1 MLLSGLIG
9 RARAWLT
16 RWRLV
21 LPILVA
27 EFVLLVGF
35 GALLPILPLYVV
47 EQGVDQA
54 TLGVILASWPAARLG
69 AEPLFGWLADR
80 TARKPLM
87 LAGCLLLAGLTLL
100 PIVFTSAAALIAIR
114 FGSGIAASMY
124 DPAARG
130 FLVDATDEDKR
141 GEVFGLYS
149 AAAMGGLIFGPI
161 LGTVGAAFG
170 GGFVFPFVAA
180 SVMTLVA
187 AIYLVVALPSERP
200 HATAGAPASAH
211 HAESA
216 PLDYDSPEVASRR
229 ARALDEDSR
238 TGGTPRQA
246 PLRAMLN
253 RMFVGALVMNFGLY
267 FSIGVYEVIWSLY
280 MEHLGA
286 SLAWIGFTFTLF
298 GLPMLILSPIGGR
311 LVDRVGPRPFAIAGL
326 VIVAAA
332 GLAYTFAT
340 EPFLPAGI
348 IVVESAANAF
358 LGPAVFAILA
368 MGTPAGRSSTAQ
380 GLFGAAGTMAFII
393 SSLAAG
399 WLFSLDPHYPFFF
412 FATVV
417 VASVIA
423 GALITREGGSARGSS
438 ALDRCLSRPP

>member
-1 MLLSGLIG
+1 MLARPID
-9 RARAWLT
+9 RARGWLT
-16 RWRLV
+16 RWRRV

-47 EQGVDQA
+47 EQGIDQA
-54 TLGVILASWPAARLG
+54 TLGVILAAWPGARLG

-80 TARKPLM
+80 AARKPLM

-114 FGSGIAASMY
+114 FASGIATSMY

-130 FLVDATDEDKR
+130 FLVDATDEDRR

-187 AIYLVVALPSERP
+187 AIYLLVALPSERP
-200 HATAGAPASAH
+200 RATTAGAPASAH

-229 ARALDEDSR
+229 ARALDADSR
-238 TGGTPRQA
+238 PNDAPRQE
-246 PLRAMLN
+246 PLRALLN
-253 RMFVGALVMNFGLY
+253 RMFLGALVMNFGLY

-298 GLPMLILSPIGGR
+298 GLPMLVLSPFGGR

-326 VIVAAA
+326 VVVAAA
-332 GLAYTFAT
+332 GLAYTFARD
-340 EPFLPAGI
+340 PYLPAGI

-368 MGTPAGRSSTAQ
+368 MGTPRGRSSTAQ
-380 GLFGAAGTMAFII
+380 GLFGAAGTMAFIV

-399 WLFSLDPHYPFFF
+399 WLFSLDPHYPFYF

-417 VASVIA
+417 VASVAA
-423 GALITREGGSARGSS
+423 GALITRPIGSRAT
-438 ALDRCLSRPP
+438 PPTEAQRR

>member
-1 MLLSGLIG
+1 MTLSGLTG
-9 RARAWLT
+9 RPRAWLT
-16 RWRLV
+16 RWQRV

-47 EQGVDQA
+47 DQGIDQA
-54 TLGVILASWPAARLG
+54 TLGLILAAWPAARLA

-114 FGSGIAASMY
+114 FASGIAASMY

-130 FLVDATDEDKR
+130 FLVDSTDEDKR

-161 LGTVGAAFG
+161 LGTLGAAFG

-180 SVMTLVA
+180 AVMCLVA
-187 AIYLVVALPSERP
+187 AIYLLVALPSERSR
-200 HATAGAPASAH
+200 HGGAGAPAAH
-211 HAESA
+211 IAEST
-216 PLDYDSPEVASRR
+216 LVEYGLDSPALASRR
-229 ARALDEDSR
+229 ARALDQDRGPDARPS
-238 TGGTPRQA
+238 QA
-246 PLRAMLN
+246 PFRALLN
-253 RMFVGALVMNFGLY
+253 RMFLGALVMNFGLY

-280 MEHLGA
+280 MERLGA

-298 GLPMLILSPIGGR
+298 GLPMLVLSPSGGR
-311 LVDRVGPRPFAIAGL
+311 LVDRVGPRPFAISGL
-326 VIVAAA
+326 LVVAAA
-332 GLAYTFAT
+332 GFAYTFAT
-340 EPFLPAGI
+340 EPILPAGI

-358 LGPAVFAILA
+358 LGPAMFAILA

-380 GLFGAAGTMAFII
+380 GLFGAGGTMAFIL

-399 WLFSLDPHYPFFF
+399 WLFSLDPRYPFYFF
-412 FATVV
+412 STVV
-417 VASVIA
+417 VATVTA
-423 GALITREGGSARGSS
+423 GALITRQSGASRGS
-438 ALDRCLSRPP
+438 PPR

>member
-1 MLLSGLIG
+1 MTLIGLIA
-9 RARAWLT
+9 RARGWLT
-16 RWRLV
+16 RWQRV

-54 TLGVILASWPAARLG
+54 TLGVILAAWPAARLG

-100 PIVFTSAAALIAIR
+100 PIFFTSAAALIAIR
-114 FGSGIAASMY
+114 FASGIAASMY

-130 FLVDATDEDKR
+130 FLVDSTDEDKR

-161 LGTVGAAFG
+161 LGTLGAAFG

-180 SVMTLVA
+180 SAMSLVA
-187 AIYLVVALPSERP
+187 AIYLVVALPSERSRG
-200 HATAGAPASAH
+200 AAGAPH
-211 HAESA
+211 ITEGA
-216 PLDYDSPEVASRR
+216 PVEYGADSPAVASRR
-229 ARALDEDSR
+229 ATALDADSR
-238 TGGTPRQA
+238 PNGLRSQA
-246 PLRAMLN
+246 PLRALLN
-253 RMFVGALVMNFGLY
+253 RMFLGALVMNFGLY

-280 MEHLGA
+280 MERLGA

-298 GLPMLILSPIGGR
+298 GLPMLILSPFGGR

-326 VIVAAA
+326 LIVAAA
-332 GLAYTFAT
+332 GFTYTFAT
-340 EPFLPAGI
+340 EPILPAGI
-348 IVVESAANAF
+348 IVIESAANAF
-358 LGPAVFAILA
+358 LGPAMFAILA
-368 MGTPAGRSSTAQ
+368 VGTPAGRSSTAQ
-380 GLFGAAGTMAFII
+380 GLFGAGGTLAFII

-399 WLFSLDPHYPFFF
+399 WLFSLDPRYPFYFF
-412 FATVV
+412 TAVV
-417 VASVIA
+417 VASVVA

-438 ALDRCLSRPP
+438 ALHHCLSRRP

>member
-1 MLLSGLIG
+1 MTLRGLT
-9 RARAWLT
+9 ARVRGWLT
-16 RWRLV
+16 RWQRV

-35 GALLPILPLYVV
+35 GALLPILPLYVI
-47 EQGVDQA
+47 EQGIDQA
-54 TLGVILASWPAARLG
+54 TLGVILAAWPGARLG

-114 FGSGIAASMY
+114 FASGIATSMY

-130 FLVDATDEDKR
+130 FLVDATDEDRR

-180 SVMTLVA
+180 SGMTIVA
-187 AIYLVVALPSERP
+187 AIYLLVALPSERP
-200 HATAGAPASAH
+200 HAATAGAPASAH

-238 TGGTPRQA
+238 TDGAPRQA
-246 PLRAMLN
+246 PLRALLN
-253 RMFVGALVMNFGLY
+253 RMFLGALVMNFGLY

-280 MEHLGA
+280 MVHLGA

-298 GLPMLILSPIGGR
+298 GLPMLLLSPFGGR

-326 VIVAAA
+326 FVVAAA
-332 GLAYTFAT
+332 GLAYTFARD
-340 EPFLPAGI
+340 PYLPAGI

-368 MGTPAGRSSTAQ
+368 MGTPRGRSSTAQ
-380 GLFGAAGTMAFII
+380 GVFGAAGTMAFII

-399 WLFSLDPHYPFFF
+399 WLFSLDPHYPFYF

-423 GALITREGGSARGSS
+423 GALITRKDDTREGGQR
-438 ALDRCLSRPP
+438 R